1 MKIQT
6 NIRSVINSIRDYQNK
21 MSSKTKVFLERLA
34 EVGIEGATVRFQSAI
49 YDGVNDVKMD
59 STPEWVD
66 DHTMRI
72 VARGKAVTFIEFG
85 AGVHFNAQVHPKA
98 SELGAIRGT
107 YGHGNGMRDAWV
119 YRGDPGTMGIVLKR
133 DSLLGDKIL
142 THGNPANRC
151 LYDVGK
157 DLRREAERIAKEV
170 FAE

>member
-6 NIRSVINSIRDYQNK
+6 NIRSVINSIRDYQNTINV
-21 MSSKTKVFLERLA
+21 KTKVFLERLA

-49 YDGVNDVKMD
+49 YDGTNDVVVERQI
-59 STPEWVD
+59 EWVD
-66 DHTMRI
+66 DHTLRI
-72 VARGKAVTFIEFG
+72 SAKGKAVAFIEFG
-85 AGVHFNAQVHPKA
+85 TGVRYSAQAHPKA
-98 SELGAIRGT
+98 SELGAIRGAFGQGKGSQDSWAY
-107 YGHGNGMRDAWV
+107 YGEQ
-119 YRGDPGTMGIVLKR
+119 GTQGRELKTNEKGT
-133 DSLLGDKIL
+133 LYL